1 MRLALISLSTED
13 IAGHGPAGLLPLFD
27 SNIVEK
33 QVQSV
38 RNMGAEKIIFLSP
51 TMPGVLL
58 QYTDALKRQDI
69 DAEIVR
75 NANDLG
81 QYTSQEN
88 DLIFLGD
95 GVFPEHAVEEHLLGQ
110 SGELIYV
117 VANADIYADFER
129 IDLSHR
135 WLGIALLKTSRFSE
149 ISQIPDDWDIGSAL
163 LRTAVQSECHRELVS
178 DEDMQADAV
187 PQLLNSRASTE
198 YAKRQLG
205 NIDIPKQNFLD
216 RFAIWPLMR
225 QGIPLLWR
233 ASDAKKYIG
242 IASVACAVIAAG
254 FSFAA
259 WPTVALGFLLLGSIT
274 LALHN
279 RVSIFSTDYGKLG
292 LGDLLFYLLAV
303 FVFAA
308 SVTVNAQPASMFAE
322 LAVLLL
328 LLGNFWIARKLPDN
342 LVLDH
347 VRPDIPLI
355 LIILLVASVFGFFS
369 IGLYI
374 SAIFCVTYIIATQSG
389 RFAPE

>member
-51 TMPGVLL
+51 TMPGALL

-163 LRTAVQSECHRELVS
+163 LRTAVQSECHRELMS

-216 RFAIWPLMR
+216 RFTIWPLMR

-274 LALHN
+274 LVLHN

-303 FVFAA
+303 FVLAA

-374 SAIFCVTYIIATQSG
+374 SAIFCVIYIIATQSG

>member
-33 QVQSV
+33 QVQTV

-51 TMPGVLL
+51 TMPGALL

-216 RFAIWPLMR
+216 RFTIWPLMR

-303 FVFAA
+303 FVLAA